1 MTLLPTPASPG
12 TPEGDVEIA
21 APPPVHTDR
30 AVGPVRRVVSSLWR
44 QRLAKVS
51 GGVLLLLILVA
62 IFAPLVAPADPLKQ
76 DLDASLASPGG
87 DHLLGTDQLGR
98 DILSRL
104 IFGARLSLGAAAIA
118 VTVAVLVGVLPGL
131 VAGYV
136 GGRVDAV
143 IMRITDA
150 VMSFPPLILALA
162 ITGVLGPGLG
172 SAMVAVGVVFSPRF
186 VRLARTAVVDIR
198 EADFV
203 LAARSIGV
211 AERSILGRHVLP
223 NSLGPLVVQVT
234 VTAGFAMLAE
244 ASLSFLGLGVQPPE
258 ASWGSMIG
266 EAARLISQT
275 KLLIIWPGLAITV
288 TVLALGFLGDALRQ
302 ALGLER
308 GADDA

>member
-1 MTLLPTPASPG
+1 MTLIPTPASPG
-12 TPEGDVEIA
+12 SPEADVEITL
-21 APPPVHTDR
+21 PPATDR
-30 AVGPVRRVVSSLWR
+30 AVGPFRRVASSLWR

-51 GGVLLLLILVA
+51 GGVLLLMILVA
-62 IFAPLVAPADPLKQ
+62 VFAPLVAPTDPLKQ
-76 DLDASLASPGG
+76 DLDASLASPGR

-118 VTVAVLVGVLPGL
+118 VTVAVVIGVLPGL
-131 VAGYV
+131 IAGYV
-136 GGRVDAV
+136 GGRADAV

-186 VRLARTAVVDIR
+186 VRLARTAVIDIR

-203 LAARSIGV
+203 QAARSIGV
-211 AERSILGRHVLP
+211 SERSILGRHVLP

-266 EAARLISQT
+266 EAARLISRT
-275 KLLIIWPGLAITV
+275 KLLIIWPGLAITI
-288 TVLALGFLGDALRQ
+288 TVLALGFLGDSLRQ